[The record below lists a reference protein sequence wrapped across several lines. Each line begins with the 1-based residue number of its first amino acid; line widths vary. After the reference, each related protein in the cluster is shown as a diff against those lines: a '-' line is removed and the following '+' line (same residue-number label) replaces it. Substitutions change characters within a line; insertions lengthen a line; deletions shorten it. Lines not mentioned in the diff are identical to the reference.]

1 MRFFMPI
8 GHFLSAPCS
17 TFAPKNQNY
26 TIMFKKKDLHILRSP
41 GSGKELKGI
50 LDKLGFCDY
59 RIISSYLVF
68 SCWPLIS
75 DFKNPTFRQIG
86 REWAYDEERKFLN
99 FRFVDYENI
108 YIWQGLHTINTH
120 MFICMMCALTKCK
133 LHIVDLAP
141 ALELRN
147 RLIRKELKRELMPI
161 DMKICSYEA
170 EVEDIQNT
178 HCLDNIHEI
187 TQEEHEWYTNE
198 WYRLLSSDTGLRTI
212 SENGVITN
220 IPIDSV
226 DEAILNAVNETE
238 EFTNAMHMIMHKLE
252 HNGVHRYNSTI
263 FGKSFD
269 WLRHDYDLFFYYE
282 RLKEL
287 MRQKKMQIQYDRR
300 WRGRLF
306 PDLEAATPEDFVN
319 GIYIADHHLVEIKRI

>member
-1 MRFFMPI
+1 
-8 GHFLSAPCS
+8 
-17 TFAPKNQNY
+17 
-26 TIMFKKKDLHILRSP
+26 
-41 GSGKELKGI
+41 
-50 LDKLGFCDY
+50 
-59 RIISSYLVF
+59 
-68 SCWPLIS
+68 
-75 DFKNPTFRQIG
+75 
-86 REWAYDEERKFLN
+86 
-99 FRFVDYENI
+99 
-108 YIWQGLHTINTH
+108 

-178 HCLDNIHEI
+178 HYLDNIHEI

-306 PDLEAATPEDFVN
+306 PDLEAATPEDFVD